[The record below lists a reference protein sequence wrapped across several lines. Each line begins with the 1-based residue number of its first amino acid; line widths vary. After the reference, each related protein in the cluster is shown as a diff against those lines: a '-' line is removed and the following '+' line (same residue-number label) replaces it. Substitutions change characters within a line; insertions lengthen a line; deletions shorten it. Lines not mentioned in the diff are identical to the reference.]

1 MPTPHAGS
9 APQAF
14 AAFRNLALSLLHRW
28 RHRTL
33 TAARVLR
40 QPSRRS
46 LQSTSTNPSRT
57 MKRPWIAGP
66 QRPVTTRYRAIS
78 SWLPQGLPRA
88 TRLATLAG
96 DSPGIRAPAPREGR
110 LRTRLGLEQTN
121 ANNISRRA
129 LEPLLMEGAGTD
141 RTRLVRCPWWVPLGH
156 LPPRL
161 SSPS

>member
-14 AAFRNLALSLLHRW
+14 AAVCNLALSLPHRW

-46 LQSTSTNPSRT
+46 LQSTSTNPQPDNETPPGSQ
-57 MKRPWIAGP
+57 ASP
-66 QRPVTTRYRAIS
+66 QGRNDPSPRDIGDIELAV
-78 SWLPQGLPRA
+78 PQGLRRA

-96 DSPGIRAPAPREGR
+96 DSTGIRAPARACAAFASSAPREGR
-110 LRTRLGLEQTN
+110 LRTRL
-121 ANNISRRA
+121 
-129 LEPLLMEGAGTD
+129 
-141 RTRLVRCPWWVPLGH
+141 
-156 LPPRL
+156 
-161 SSPS
+161 